1 MPLLALSRHLSEQ
14 HFTVSDFSRQRQ
26 PCPAGRCPCFPSM
39 SCSPKWSPPYF
50 YHQVLFLL
58 PHRLIWQASLS
69 CATTQQAAC
78 PRPTWYGDCFGVY
91 EWYRWEIM
99 DSQSLALSARNY
111 PNLPPSR
118 HSFYATTCFL
128 LPGKLILKFCV
139 GSNPSQPISMQER
152 QKAGLGGLLSIKG
165 PSHPAQSQCTLKP
178 NQQVLFSV
186 CYRAGTIERENNA
199 LLLQDLPNSHCAR
212 YLLAAAPREHI
223 PGIFPSHQPSRYRG
237 TQETRKHQ
245 LPDSLPIKPNVT

>member
-1 MPLLALSRHLSEQ
+1 MCYNS
-14 HFTVSDFSRQRQ
+14 
-26 PCPAGRCPCFPSM
+26 AG
-39 SCSPKWSPPYF
+39 
-50 YHQVLFLL
+50 
-58 PHRLIWQASLS
+58 SLS
-69 CATTQQAAC
+69 
-78 PRPTWYGDCFGVY
+78 PPTWYGDCFGVY

-128 LPGKLILKFCV
+128 LPGKLILKYCV
-139 GSNPSQPISMQER
+139 GSNPSQSISMQER

-165 PSHPAQSQCTLKP
+165 PSHPTQSLHFKTQSASVIQCLLQSRHYRKRKQCTFTSGSAKQPLCQIP
-178 NQQVLFSV
+178 PGS
-186 CYRAGTIERENNA
+186 G
-199 LLLQDLPNSHCAR
+199 
-212 YLLAAAPREHI
+212 PREHI

-237 TQETRKHQ
+237 TQETRKQQ